1 MPEERV
7 QRRLAA
13 ILVADAVGY
22 SRLMELDEAGTL
34 SALKTLMDSL
44 FLPGIAEH
52 NGRVGKTTGDGILA
66 EFGSVVDAVR
76 CAVAVQRAIGERN
89 IHVVPDKR
97 LQFRI
102 GINLG
107 DVAIEGADPS
117 ADRVHIAARLG
128 ERALR
133 RARGGPYRGTRH
145 CLVGQS
151 RSGCR
156 RPQLQ

>member
-13 ILVADAVGY
+13 IFVADAVGY

-44 FLPGIAEH
+44 FLPRVAEH
-52 NGRVGKTTGDGILA
+52 RGRVVKTTGDGILA

-76 CAVAVQRAIGERN
+76 CAVTVQQAINERN

-97 LQFRI
+97 LLFRI

-107 DVAIEGADPS
+107 DVVIDGADLYG
-117 ADRVHIAARLG
+117 DCVNIAAPP
-128 ERALR
+128 ER
-133 RARGGPYRGTRH
+133 
-145 CLVGQS
+145 QS
-151 RSGCR
+151 PR
-156 RPQLQ
+156 